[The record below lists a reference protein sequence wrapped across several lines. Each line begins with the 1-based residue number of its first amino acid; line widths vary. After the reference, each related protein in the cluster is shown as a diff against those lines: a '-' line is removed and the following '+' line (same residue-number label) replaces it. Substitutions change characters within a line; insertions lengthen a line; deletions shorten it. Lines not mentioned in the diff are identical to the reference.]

1 MKNKHYY
8 FGLLSFIILSFCF
21 TSCKKY
27 LEEDLTTEHS
37 TEYYKT
43 EQSIKVLT
51 VGAYYQVFCSP
62 FASEWI
68 YCATNYGTDEFHL
81 GGDPSNSMWNS
92 YDNRLK
98 SIVNEVNGN
107 TAASHKQWDNLY
119 TGISD
124 ANMIIQNAKAS
135 ESTNADIKKTALG
148 SGYFFRAY
156 NYLRLVSQ
164 YGAVPLKL
172 EPSTSVEFEFTR
184 DSVEKVYKQI
194 ISDFRNAYNLL
205 PSSVS
210 NPGRLDK

>member
-1 MKNKHYY
+1 
-8 FGLLSFIILSFCF
+8 
-21 TSCKKY
+21 
-27 LEEDLTTEHS
+27 
-37 TEYYKT
+37 
-43 EQSIKVLT
+43 
-51 VGAYYQVFCSP
+51 
-62 FASEWI
+62 EWI

-107 TAASHKQWDNLY
+107 TAASHEQWDNLY

-210 NPGRLDK
+210 NPGRLDKDAAAHYLAKAYLFRASEINDSWNSATKTNDLDSVIILSDEVIANHPLASNYKDLWAYTEPDGS